1 MKLNRGEIMCA
12 CLKEEKKKETKERWF
27 FKKGKTGERKNEL
40 LYQSTY
46 KKESSAETKPGYIDG
61 CRVLDMPILQY
72 CFQNFIEPFD
82 KNESTCNTSRKF
94 K

>member
-1 MKLNRGEIMCA
+1 MCMF
-12 CLKEEKKKETKERWF
+12 KRRKKKETKERWF

-46 KKESSAETKPGYIDG
+46 KMESSAETKPCYIDG
-61 CRVLDMPILQY
+61 CRVLNSAPILQY

>member
-1 MKLNRGEIMCA
+1 MCMF
-12 CLKEEKKKETKERWF
+12 KRRKKKETKERWF

>member
-1 MKLNRGEIMCA
+1 MFKRR
-12 CLKEEKKKETKERWF
+12 KKKKQRSVGF
-27 FKKGKTGERKNEL
+27 FKKGKTGESKNEL

-46 KKESSAETKPGYIDG
+46 KKESSAETKPGHIDG
-61 CRVLDMPILQY
+61 CRVLNTAPILQY

-82 KNESTCNTSRKF
+82 ENESTCNTSRKF